1 MLSVKIGEKKDY
13 RKIREFIIRSEAA
26 YEEESLF
33 IIVENELNELMAV
46 MGVQMFGNVGL
57 LRSFVFVL
65 SFPTE
70 KLPIFLERAL
80 VVAKENGCEKLYLA
94 TNKEQSIPLFEVFGF
109 SKLVDMI
116 VENKELS
123 TVIERFS
130 QKEKV
135 VFMWKEL

>member
-1 MLSVKIGEKKDY
+1 MLSVKVGEKKDY
-13 RKIREFIIRSEAA
+13 RKIKEFIIRSEAA

-33 IIVENELNELMAV
+33 ITVENELKELMAV
-46 MGVQMFGNVGL
+46 MGVQMFGNIGL

-109 SKLVDMI
+109 SNLVDKT
-116 VENKELS
+116 VENEKLS
-123 TVIERFS
+123 TVLEGFAK
-130 QKEKV
+130 KENV
-135 VFMWKEL
+135 VFMWKTL